1 MPFSKYIRNKAL
13 QAQTARGLGRYL
25 LAIITH
31 AECITIANLLDNFTR
46 MSKLQYVFT
55 TIGDIFF
62 KTLSFASVVKRYV
75 YDEQPLQQKEQD
87 QDVAIFSA
95 ETQSLTYL
103 HSGILTSERERFRKF
118 HDFTVMCREP
128 MATVLLTTKDVC
140 KNCNKQ
146 LSLDPKPHPVIIY
159 SLHRGTYM
167 GSRLSK
173 ICRKCKLHQ
182 YYGYCTQD
190 GKKLYDQDSLAL
202 DFLLSTEDTAF
213 DVQLLKECSNL
224 LVMGAMPFSTYA
236 SSYNRRFGYN
246 KTSK

>member
-1 MPFSKYIRNKAL
+1 M
-13 QAQTARGLGRYL
+13 
-25 LAIITH
+25 
-31 AECITIANLLDNFTR
+31 ANLLDNFTR

-62 KTLSFASVVKRYV
+62 RTRNFTSVVRRYV
-75 YDEQPLQQKEQD
+75 YDEQPLQEKNND
-87 QDVAIFSA
+87 QEVAMFSA

-103 HSGILTSERERFRKF
+103 HSGILTSESERFREF
-118 HDFTVMCREP
+118 HDFTVMCRQP
-128 MATVLLTTKDVC
+128 MATLLLTTKDVC

-159 SLHRGTYM
+159 SLHRGTYL
-167 GSRLSK
+167 GSRLTK

-182 YYGYCTQD
+182 YYGYCTKD
-190 GKKLYDQDSLAL
+190 GEKFCDQDILSI

-213 DVQLLKECSNL
+213 DVQLLKECSNM
-224 LVMGAMPFSTYA
+224 LVIGAMPFSTYA

-246 KTSK
+246 KTNANEELAPTVKIMKRYVYIR